1 MAVFMSL
8 MSIPFFF
15 MGNQEGVWI
24 NVVSLAFSLSP
35 IYFNY
40 RRQYMWA
47 KSLLILPPLTVTFV
61 CLLLCY
67 NYGWLP
73 LYMMVIQASS
83 LIIISLVVFQQSEK
97 KQLYFFVSVC
107 ILSVP
112 LYIILASRKPP
123 TANETADPNTFFIP
137 IFICFLLTVIVGI
150 SFYRSMIRGYTQKL
164 LENQRQ
170 LKGYNE
176 AVELQK
182 KELDLKNVSLE
193 SLNKQLNG
201 TLNQN
206 KDYLQIVLHDLKS
219 PVNAIIGLTDILHS
233 EKDLLKIR
241 KYNDYILHSAQ
252 KALHLIENLR
262 QVALLDSENIA
273 LNKEEFHLDK
283 LVQEVVQQNKINADK
298 KGQKILFELEEE
310 LPVLLDPLKIY
321 QVVDNILN
329 NAVKYAPKNTDIY
342 VKLYKKSQMGIL
354 KIKDF
359 GQGFTDEEKSLLFQK
374 FSRTS
379 SRPTGNESSSGLG
392 LYICKKLVELQNGR
406 IIVESEGKNKGSEFT
421 VFLPMRTMS

>member
-1 MAVFMSL
+1 MSVMSVPFLFMSN
-8 MSIPFFF
+8 I
-15 MGNQEGVWI
+15 EEWWI
-24 NVVSLAFSLSP
+24 NLVAFALNLSP

-40 RRQYMWA
+40 RRKYVWA
-47 KSLLILPPLTVTFV
+47 KTLLIVPPLLLTLV
-61 CLLLCY
+61 CTLLFY
-67 NYGWLP
+67 SYSWLT
-73 LYMMVIQASS
+73 LYMVIMQASS
-83 LIIISLVVFQQSEK
+83 LIIISLVIFQQQEK
-97 KQLYFFVSVC
+97 KLLYFHLLSCVLAVPIYASLANLYPSSNNVADIRSFFV
-107 ILSVP
+107 
-112 LYIILASRKPP
+112 
-123 TANETADPNTFFIP
+123 P
-137 IFICFLLTVIVGI
+137 IFVCFLLTVIVGI
-150 SFYRSMIRGYTQKL
+150 FFYRSL
-164 LENQRQ
+164 LRNYVQELFENQKQ
-170 LKGYNE
+170 LKNYNE
-176 AVELQK
+176 AIELQK
-182 KELDLKNVSLE
+182 KEFDLKNVSLE
-193 SLNKQLNG
+193 SLNKQLSG

-219 PVNAIIGLTDILHS
+219 PVNAIIGLTDILQS

-283 LVQEVVQQNKINADK
+283 LVEEVVQQNKVNADK
-298 KGQKILFELEEE
+298 KGQKIVFELEEE

-329 NAVKYAPKNTDIY
+329 NAVKYAPKNTDIH
-342 VKLYKKSQMGIL
+342 VKLYKQSQMGIL
-354 KIKDF
+354 KIKDY
-359 GQGFTDEEKSLLFQK
+359 GQGFTDEEKSMLFQK